1 MKIAHILAAAS
12 LIAGIGISTT
22 ASAQDY
28 RGDRGRYDHRYDDR
42 RGDHRDW
49 RGDRRGGDRYY
60 GRDRYYGGDRY
71 HGRHGY
77 NNRGRHCRTDWRNHR
92 RVQICR

>member
-12 LIAGIGISTT
+12 LIAGIGVSTT

-28 RGDRGRYDHRYDDR
+28 RGDRGGHHDRRFDDR
-42 RGDHRDW
+42 RGDHRDF
-49 RGDRRGGDRYY
+49 RGDRRGDR
-60 GRDRYYGGDRY
+60 RYDNRY
-71 HGRHGY
+71 HGRHNGY
-77 NNRGRHCRTDWRNHR
+77 NNRGRNCRTDWRNHR